1 MLSKKI
7 INSRVQE
14 QKQREF
20 TLRKLE
26 RFGVTDVKIDKTP
39 LGIRVV
45 AMTPKPGI
53 LITRASQLMHDMVKQ
68 LSTEYNQEIGRIEVE
83 QVKEPILDPAVV
95 ADSIAF
101 KINKYGPM
109 RYKAIVHQIMEDV
122 LRNGAGGVEVELSG
136 VIKERA
142 ARFKFRPHGS
152 VMPKTGQ
159 IELFGVRKAKKQ
171 LVLKRGSIGIK
182 VTIVVPTENTGGIK
196 LNDGR
201 GLEGA
206 GDGAPKDEHKEDAG
220 APAS

>member
-1 MLSKKI
+1 MLPKKI

-20 TLRKLE
+20 TLGKLE
-26 RFGVTDVKIDKTP
+26 RFGVVDVKIEKTP
-39 LGIRVV
+39 LGIKVV
-45 AMTPKPGI
+45 ALTPKPGI
-53 LITRASQLMHDMVKQ
+53 LITRASQLMHDIVKQ
-68 LSTEYNQEIGRIEVE
+68 MSIEYNQEISRIEVE
-83 QVKEPILDPAVV
+83 QVKDPILDPAVV
-95 ADSIAF
+95 ADSISF

-122 LRNGAGGVEVELSG
+122 LRGGAGGVEIELSG

-171 LVLKRGSIGIK
+171 LVLKRGTIGIK
-182 VTIVVPTENTGGIK
+182 VTIVVPPEHLGGIK
-196 LNDGR
+196 LKDGR
-201 GLEGA
+201 GSEGA
-206 GDGAPKDEHKEDAG
+206 GDGAPKNERKEDAG
-220 APAS
+220 TAAS